1 MISLGD
7 EPGLVSAVRS
17 LLGQDEPV
25 EVVLVNTGGGD
36 ASGTLRAAGLDV
48 PLVHREQRHYPGG
61 ARNLGL
67 EATSAPLVSFLAADC
82 VAMPGWA
89 AGRLRR
95 HLAGAAAVSSAMV
108 SAYPLSAAAQTAH
121 MLMFHTRMPTAPAEG
136 RKLYSVS
143 YARELFERHGRF
155 REDLRTG
162 EDTDFNGRLD
172 VPIEWAPEVQTAH
185 RHPTRATALFAEHF
199 ARGRRTPAV
208 LDLLQGQPSRREVA
222 LHALVNVQ
230 RCVRSTWRG
239 SSRAGRRALVRGWPL
254 LVPATAAFC
263 AGLLTA
269 RGSAPATGPAAPS
282 PPARPAAPPGSE
294 RNIDAY
300 GLKVAVR
307 GDWPEVLEAI
317 ALDFAFFETAAPA
330 NRPDLEILVE
340 RRPPDYERFAEL
352 PAAFVTPR
360 NVVFKDGER
369 TVVDYFGRALSV
381 VDRANGRVTVQ
392 GQDAHLVHEAAYL
405 YLLSH
410 IGQHVESLGFMRLH
424 AVGLVGRAGA
434 VAVMIPSGGG
444 KSTLAVRALK
454 EDGVRLLSDDSPL
467 LDRRGRLHPFMLR
480 IGVNPTDAAS
490 LPEGD
495 VRRIERME
503 FDAKLALD
511 LASFA
516 DRVERRAQPLRHLVI
531 ARPGLGSHP
540 RLEPMSRA

>member
-1 MISLGD
+1 M
-7 EPGLVSAVRS
+7 
-17 LLGQDEPV
+17 
-25 EVVLVNTGGGD
+25 
-36 ASGTLRAAGLDV
+36 
-48 PLVHREQRHYPGG
+48 
-61 ARNLGL
+61 
-67 EATSAPLVSFLAADC
+67 
-82 VAMPGWA
+82 
-89 AGRLRR
+89 
-95 HLAGAAAVSSAMV
+95 
-108 SAYPLSAAAQTAH
+108 
-121 MLMFHTRMPTAPAEG
+121 
-136 RKLYSVS
+136 
-143 YARELFERHGRF
+143 
-155 REDLRTG
+155 
-162 EDTDFNGRLD
+162 
-172 VPIEWAPEVQTAH
+172 
-185 RHPTRATALFAEHF
+185 
-199 ARGRRTPAV
+199 
-208 LDLLQGQPSRREVA
+208 
-222 LHALVNVQ
+222 
-230 RCVRSTWRG
+230 
-239 SSRAGRRALVRGWPL
+239 
-254 LVPATAAFC
+254 
-263 AGLLTA
+263 
-269 RGSAPATGPAAPS
+269 
-282 PPARPAAPPGSE
+282 
-294 RNIDAY
+294 
-300 GLKVAVR
+300 R

-511 LASFA
+511 LTSFA
-516 DRVERRAQPLRHLVI
+516 DRVERRPQPLRHLVI

-540 RLEPMSRA
+540 RLEPISRLAATGTLLREGVVGVGIYQGMEFLLQGGPLDALRQVPPASRRAAACASALARAKVWRLVLSRDVERNWAALSPLLDQ